1 MANRS
6 PSCFSWASARRG
18 PDVSDNIFDRL
29 ADLLAS
35 PGPVNWKLAAE
46 LARSIAGPPRA
57 VPDDDQKEFEEL
69 TRAAQL
75 HIEQAARLPIDPTPV
90 QIAVVDQRG
99 WAEANLEQFRYLIEP
114 LAQKLSASTNEEE
127 AGGLGAIFAG
137 IWPAILGL
145 QAGGMVGYLSKRVL
159 GQFDV
164 GLPVPGVRSLYYVA
178 PNIDE
183 FADGHELDRSQARL
197 WVALHEVTHH
207 VEFSVPWVEDHFRN
221 LIARYFA
228 GVELDVESMSLPA
241 LDDPEELQRMLSDPS
256 GITGILAGPGQQ
268 EVLEEIQAFMALM
281 EGFAEHLMDVAAPGL
296 LPEIPRLREAVERRR
311 ATPSQAEELVS
322 RLIGLEMKR
331 EQYRLGAEFCRQVES
346 RWGPEALR
354 ELWSGP
360 EMLPTLAELEDPVAW
375 AARALLPEI

>member
-1 MANRS
+1 M
-6 PSCFSWASARRG
+6 
-18 PDVSDNIFDRL
+18 SDNICDRL

-46 LARSIAGPPRA
+46 LARSIAGPPQA
-57 VPDDDQKEFEEL
+57 IPGDDQKEFEEL

-75 HIEQAARLPIDPTPV
+75 HIEQAARLPTDPTPMQV
-90 QIAVVDQRG
+90 AVVDRRG
-99 WAEANLEQFRYLIEP
+99 WAEANLEQFKYLIEP
-114 LAQKLSASTNEEE
+114 LAQKLSASTPEDE
-127 AGGLGAIFAG
+127 AGLGAIFAG
-137 IWPAILGL
+137 VWPAILGL
-145 QAGGMVGYLSKRVL
+145 QAGGMVGYLYQRVM
-159 GQFDV
+159 GQLDV

-178 PNIDE
+178 PNIDD
-183 FADGHELDRSQARL
+183 FADGHELDRRQVRL

-228 GVELDVESMSLPA
+228 GVELDVNSMSLPA
-241 LDDPEELQRMLSDPS
+241 LDDPEELQRLLNDPS
-256 GITGILAGPGQQ
+256 GITGILAGPGQV
-268 EVLEEIQAFMALM
+268 EILEEIQAFMALM
-281 EGFAEHLMDVAAPGL
+281 EGFAEHLMDVAAPDL

-311 ATPSQAEELVS
+311 ATPSQAEQLVA
-322 RLIGLEMKR
+322 RLIGLDMKR
-331 EQYRLGAEFCRQVES
+331 EQYCLGAEFCRQVES

-360 EMLPTLAELEDPVAW
+360 EMLPTLPELEDPVAW